1 MSNQRK
7 PEVSVIIPAY
17 NGARYICECI
27 ESVLNQT
34 YRHFEIIVID
44 DGSTDNTREVLEP
57 YIRNSSIRYF
67 YQDNAGP
74 GAARNFGIKYAQGSY
89 ISFCDQDDWYEK
101 DSLEH
106 RLNLYEKHPE
116 LGLVCSD
123 FLTAFMTNDYNEV
136 VYGESYVKELNLLE
150 RIPNACIETKEK
162 NVYIFNMNV
171 FPEMILAPFVWI
183 GTMMIHKEV
192 FDKVGIFDEKL
203 RWSADTDIQIRI
215 SRNYSIGFLNTSTA
229 FYREHGSNM
238 CQSQYSL
245 YNDQIKCHLK
255 FLDPCWGLQE
265 SDKRRIRQNLSEWY
279 FRKGRLLIGTK
290 DHFRSMKDF
299 LKGIRYNPL
308 SLSRYR
314 YLLFAAL
321 PPKIVSMFR
330 KQKNS
335 KHKRTMVSSF
345 LE

>member
-1 MSNQRK
+1 MSIQRE

-17 NGARYICECI
+17 NGARYICEAI

-57 YIRNSSIRYF
+57 YIKNSSIRYF

-74 GAARNFGIKYAQGSY
+74 GAARNYGIKYAQGSY
-89 ISFCDQDDWYEK
+89 ICFCDQDDWYEK
-101 DSLEH
+101 DNLE
-106 RLNLYEKHPE
+106 RKLNLYEKYPK
-116 LGLVCSD
+116 LGFVCSD
-123 FLTAFMTNDYNEV
+123 FLTAYMSNDNNEF
-136 VYGESYVKELNLLE
+136 VYGESYVKELNLVE

-162 NVYIFNMNV
+162 NFYIFNKNV
-171 FPEMILAPFVWI
+171 YPEMILGSFVWI

-192 FDKVGIFDEKL
+192 FDKVGIFDETL
-203 RWSADTDIQIRI
+203 RWSADTDLQIRI
-215 SRNYSIGFLNTSTA
+215 TRNYSIGFLKTITA
-229 FYREHGSNM
+229 IYRQHGSNM
-238 CQSQYSL
+238 SEERYSL
-245 YNDQIKCHLK
+245 YNDQIKYHIK
-255 FLDPCWGLQE
+255 FLDPFWGLQE
-265 SDKRRIRQNLSEWY
+265 SDKRRIRQNLSDWC
-279 FRKGRLLIGTK
+279 FRKGRLLLGTK

-299 LKGIRYNPL
+299 LEGIKYSPL

-330 KQKNS
+330 KQKKS
-335 KHKRTMVSSF
+335 YYWTS
-345 LE
+345 

>member
-215 SRNYSIGFLNTSTA
+215 FTITGQLVRTID
-229 FYREHGSNM
+229 R
-238 CQSQYSL
+238 
-245 YNDQIKCHLK
+245 
-255 FLDPCWGLQE
+255 P
-265 SDKRRIRQNLSEWY
+265 NLSSGMHTGITWD
-279 FRKGRLLIGTK
+279 GRNDRGSIVLNGVYLCQLQIQEKEGAR
-290 DHFRSMKDF
+290 RS
-299 LKGIRYNPL
+299 LKYMI
-308 SLSRYR
+308 
-314 YLLFAAL
+314 
-321 PPKIVSMFR
+321 KIAFI
-330 KQKNS
+330 K
-335 KHKRTMVSSF
+335 
-345 LE
+345 